1 MKTSTLKKTKKKK
14 EKKGKVKKKERKRG
28 VLRVCAASWDKSG
41 QEPRRP
47 PAELRDKPLALGRDP
62 APTSSQPA
70 VPAERRRH
78 RVGSEADPRARQP
91 GARPEPCGREAMR
104 GGTSAGS
111 PAASRSG
118 PKRRRAKASPV
129 RCRVTMFRGEKNVPT
144 GTGGRSR
151 SPLQR
156 NAAPGTDTS
165 SPNEQ
170 RPTKPFPSPAPASFL
185 SRNFAARSSQRGY
198 RGAPRVAARNGGG
211 ESGAPRG
218 RDARVGGAGACR
230 GAMGRARRL
239 ARRCPGPLSWAATYQ
254 SPERELR
261 SQTTFCPPPQRGD
274 PRLRGAPRSSPPTGL
289 GAPCAVPR
297 AGAGIGAGSRGRLSG
312 AAARPS
318 RRRARGEGDTYWQA
332 AAGEPPARRG
342 ETPGDTAV
350 RPPALPP
357 AARHTLPSS
366 AAFMVLPSRR
376 APCCGAAGGLSLPVA
391 AGSRDGGAAAAAGG
405 AALGI
410 HPAGRRSPGA
420 ASGPPPAP
428 RRPPAPAPP
437 ARLHA
442 PGAGAAPPPTREPQP
457 RRHGSSPPPPPR
469 GRGMEGRAVCVGTGG
484 ALPAPRRRDGAAG
497 AARLPGAAGG
507 DGASGRAERGSLA
520 LTQGCAPGAAFL
532 KLENTPHLPSPPG
545 PSPRPGIVMSAGPR
559 PRRRRAASGRR
570 APAGTDGPGGPPSPA
585 RCHRSR
591 VPGALPGERA
601 RRGRGSGE
609 REPGRE
615 GAGGE
620 KKKKGGPAC

>member
-261 SQTTFCPPPQRGD
+261 SQTTFCSPPQR
-274 PRLRGAPRSSPPTGL
+274 
-289 GAPCAVPR
+289 
-297 AGAGIGAGSRGRLSG
+297 
-312 AAARPS
+312 
-318 RRRARGEGDTYWQA
+318 
-332 AAGEPPARRG
+332 
-342 ETPGDTAV
+342 
-350 RPPALPP
+350 
-357 AARHTLPSS
+357 
-366 AAFMVLPSRR
+366 
-376 APCCGAAGGLSLPVA
+376 
-391 AGSRDGGAAAAAGG
+391 
-405 AALGI
+405 
-410 HPAGRRSPGA
+410 
-420 ASGPPPAP
+420 
-428 RRPPAPAPP
+428 
-437 ARLHA
+437 
-442 PGAGAAPPPTREPQP
+442 
-457 RRHGSSPPPPPR
+457 
-469 GRGMEGRAVCVGTGG
+469 
-484 ALPAPRRRDGAAG
+484 
-497 AARLPGAAGG
+497 
-507 DGASGRAERGSLA
+507 
-520 LTQGCAPGAAFL
+520 
-532 KLENTPHLPSPPG
+532 
-545 PSPRPGIVMSAGPR
+545 
-559 PRRRRAASGRR
+559 
-570 APAGTDGPGGPPSPA
+570 
-585 RCHRSR
+585 
-591 VPGALPGERA
+591 
-601 RRGRGSGE
+601 
-609 REPGRE
+609 
-615 GAGGE
+615 
-620 KKKKGGPAC
+620 